1 MPRTRYTSKVAWT
14 ATTEQDFIAIKEAQD
29 GIARKGFDRPTE
41 RDMMRVVM
49 GHYLSNINSD
59 ELRDAYIA
67 AIKDVVKAEAAKKAA
82 AEKAKKAA
90 RLAEIEAEAERL
102 RNELG

>member
-1 MPRTRYTSKVAWT
+1 MARTRYTYKVAWT
-14 ATTEQDFIAIKEAQD
+14 ATTKDDFATIKEAQE

-41 RDMMRVVM
+41 RDLMRVVM
-49 GHYLSNINSD
+49 DHYLSHINSD

-67 AIKDVVKAEAAKKAA
+67 ARRDVVKAEAAKKAA